1 MILKANVIIAGP
13 KNSKGDDPYTLQ
25 YEGCGKEGRYI
36 HFTPNFLLND
46 KFIKAYGPRGKVFVH
61 EWAHLRWGVFNEYN
75 EYQPFYREGDHY
87 RVTKCPKDLSGKVCL
102 GNDCSK
108 CNLEN
113 ANDPPK
119 EGCVFLPEKYQE
131 TSSSI
136 MYTPVVK
143 SVNQFCNKSNHNQD
157 APNDQNRFCKL
168 KSAWEVI
175 LESEDFRNANE
186 ATDLSSLEPQ
196 FTVMQESQTI
206 LCLVLDISGSM
217 RESQRLERLQQA
229 STLFIE
235 IAKEG
240 SFIGIVTFN
249 NIAYVKKGLTYISG
263 DDVRKTLVNTLP
275 TRAEG
280 GTNICSGLR
289 DAFEVLSE
297 DDGSTAGDE
306 ILLLTDGE
314 DSGISSCFEAV
325 KTSGTIVH
333 TIALGPSAAK
343 ELEMLS
349 EMTNGKKNYASDNF
363 NSNGLL
369 EAFMEL
375 SEEQIKLES
384 TGGTQE
390 PGDSLF
396 GETYIDSEVGF
407 NTTFLVTWQTDVKPD
422 IFISDPDGKEYSIKD
437 FKLGDK
443 TTVGTL
449 IIPGKAKTGKWLYN
463 IQNTAN
469 QAQPMTISITSQPS
483 GAKSEPVIVK
493 TNLQQ
498 SSEPP
503 YTVVIYA
510 EVFKNFMPVHN
521 ANVTAI
527 IETAST
533 NIITVTLQD
542 NGAGADLVKNDGIYS
557 SFMTDYDGTGRYNF
571 KVQVSKFQNETK
583 AAAGHTSGAMYV
595 QGYLE
600 NGTVHLNP
608 PKPVVADE
616 DFPVENFVRTKSG
629 GTFMV
634 KVVPPANKDVF
645 PPCQIT
651 DLSAELLNNTV
662 ILAWTAPGDDMDKG
676 TVAEYEIRTSKQA
689 VDLRDNFHNATKINT
704 SSIIPLTARSREQFS
719 FDLEEEEKVNNS
731 VIFFAVVSHDESLL
745 ASDVSNIAQVIE
757 LVDNGYRNIVIAI
770 HKAVPE
776 NPQLIDNIK
785 ANIIIAGQK
794 ITKGDEPYTLQYE
807 GCGKE
812 GLYIHFTPNF
822 LLNDTFMKT
831 YGPRGKVFVH
841 EWAHLRW
848 GVFDEYNEYQP
859 FYREGEH
866 YRVTIGRLER
876 LQQASTLFIEKIA
889 KEESF
894 IGIVTFNNA
903 AYVMKG
909 LTYVSGDD
917 VRKTLVN
924 ALPTR
929 ADGGTNICSG
939 LREALQVLRNDDGSA
954 EGDEIV
960 LLTDG
965 EDSGI
970 SSCFEV
976 VKTSGTKVHT
986 IALGPSAAKEL
997 EMLSEMTD
1005 GKKYYASDN
1014 FNSNGLLEAFM
1025 ELSEEQIQLE
1035 STGGTQEPGDSLV
1048 GDTYIDIGVG
1058 FNTNFLVTWQTDVK
1072 PDISISDPDGIK
1084 YSTKDFKLEEKAT
1097 VGTLIIPGKAKTGK
1111 WSYRIEN
1118 TARQPQ
1124 SMTISITSQPSGAQS
1139 EPVIVKTNLQ
1149 QTNESSYTA
1158 AIYVEVFKNL
1168 MPVRHAN
1175 VTAIIEPASTKIIPV
1190 ILKDNGAGADLVAGD
1205 GIYSSYM
1212 TDYDGIGRDNFKVQ
1226 VSKLQNEIKAAA
1238 GHTSGAMYV
1247 QGYLENGTVH
1257 LNPPKPVVV
1266 DDEDF
1271 PIEDFVR
1278 TKSGGTFMVKVVPP
1292 ANQDVFPPCQIT
1304 DLSAELINNTVNLA
1318 WTAPGDDMD
1327 KGTVAEYEIRKSKQ
1341 AVHLRDNFHNA
1352 TQVNTSSIIPL
1363 IAGSREQLSFD
1374 LEEEEKVNNS
1384 VIFFAVVSRDESLL
1398 ASDVSNIAQVVI
1410 YHPSPKSRDPDTS
1423 NQNRKLTVG
1432 LAVSL
1437 VTIILC
1443 SVLGLIALII
1453 NKRNSGMMVLD
1464 EEHVRKKLNIVAEA

>member
-1 MILKANVIIAGP
+1 MGTNNYLVVFSLFLLLPHLTSSKIELVDKGYRNLVIAIHKAVPENPQLIEKIKEMLKEASNYLYVATKFRVFFKDVKILLPDTWTTKPDLYRKATTETYSRANVIIAGQ
-13 KNSKGDDPYTLQ
+13 KNSKGDEPYTLQ

-46 KFIKAYGPRGKVFVH
+46 KFIQAYGPRGKVFVH

-87 RVTKCPKDLSGKVCL
+87 RVTKCPKDLSGKVCF

-157 APNDQNRFCKL
+157 APNDQNKFCKL
-168 KSAWEVI
+168 KSAWEII

-186 ATDLSSLEPQ
+186 ATDSGSVEPQ

-206 LCLVLDISGSM
+206 LCLVLDVSGSM
-217 RESQRLERLQQA
+217 SGSQRLERLQQS

-235 IAKEG
+235 KIAKEE

-249 NIAYVKKGLTYISG
+249 NIAYVKKGLTYVSG
-263 DDVRKTLVNTLP
+263 DDVRKILVNALP
-275 TRAEG
+275 TKAEG
-280 GTNICSGLR
+280 GTNICSGIR

-297 DDGSTAGDE
+297 DDGSTEGDE

-349 EMTNGKKNYASDNF
+349 EMTNGKKYYASDNF

-375 SEEQIKLES
+375 SEEQIQLES

-390 PGDSLF
+390 PGDSLL
-396 GETYIDSEVGF
+396 GDTYIDSEVGF

-422 IFISDPDGKEYSIKD
+422 IIISDPDGKEYLTKD
-437 FKLGDK
+437 FKLEDK
-443 TTVGTL
+443 ATVGTL
-449 IIPGKAKTGKWLYN
+449 IIPGKAKTGKWSYSV
-463 IQNTAN
+463 QNTAN

-483 GAKSEPVIVK
+483 GSKSEPVIVK
-493 TNLQQ
+493 THLQQ
-498 SSEPP
+498 PSEPP
-503 YTVVIYA
+503 YTIAIYA
-510 EVFKNFMPVHN
+510 EVFKNFMPVRN

-527 IETAST
+527 VETAST
-533 NIITVTLQD
+533 KIIPVTLQD

-557 SFMTDYDGTGRYNF
+557 SYMTDYDGTGRYNF
-571 KVQVSKFQNETK
+571 KVQVSKLQNETK

-608 PKPVVADE
+608 PKPVAADE

-634 KVVPPANKDVF
+634 KVVPPANQDVF

-676 TVAEYEIRTSKQA
+676 TVAEYEIR
-689 VDLRDNFHNATKINT
+689 
-704 SSIIPLTARSREQFS
+704 
-719 FDLEEEEKVNNS
+719 
-731 VIFFAVVSHDESLL
+731 
-745 ASDVSNIAQVIE
+745 
-757 LVDNGYRNIVIAI
+757 
-770 HKAVPE
+770 
-776 NPQLIDNIK
+776 
-785 ANIIIAGQK
+785 
-794 ITKGDEPYTLQYE
+794 
-807 GCGKE
+807 
-812 GLYIHFTPNF
+812 
-822 LLNDTFMKT
+822 
-831 YGPRGKVFVH
+831 
-841 EWAHLRW
+841 
-848 GVFDEYNEYQP
+848 
-859 FYREGEH
+859 
-866 YRVTIGRLER
+866 
-876 LQQASTLFIEKIA
+876 
-889 KEESF
+889 
-894 IGIVTFNNA
+894 
-903 AYVMKG
+903 
-909 LTYVSGDD
+909 
-917 VRKTLVN
+917 
-924 ALPTR
+924 
-929 ADGGTNICSG
+929 
-939 LREALQVLRNDDGSA
+939 
-954 EGDEIV
+954 
-960 LLTDG
+960 
-965 EDSGI
+965 
-970 SSCFEV
+970 
-976 VKTSGTKVHT
+976 
-986 IALGPSAAKEL
+986 
-997 EMLSEMTD
+997 
-1005 GKKYYASDN
+1005 
-1014 FNSNGLLEAFM
+1014 
-1025 ELSEEQIQLE
+1025 
-1035 STGGTQEPGDSLV
+1035 
-1048 GDTYIDIGVG
+1048 
-1058 FNTNFLVTWQTDVK
+1058 
-1072 PDISISDPDGIK
+1072 
-1084 YSTKDFKLEEKAT
+1084 
-1097 VGTLIIPGKAKTGK
+1097 
-1111 WSYRIEN
+1111 
-1118 TARQPQ
+1118 
-1124 SMTISITSQPSGAQS
+1124 
-1139 EPVIVKTNLQ
+1139 
-1149 QTNESSYTA
+1149 
-1158 AIYVEVFKNL
+1158 
-1168 MPVRHAN
+1168 
-1175 VTAIIEPASTKIIPV
+1175 
-1190 ILKDNGAGADLVAGD
+1190 
-1205 GIYSSYM
+1205 
-1212 TDYDGIGRDNFKVQ
+1212 
-1226 VSKLQNEIKAAA
+1226 
-1238 GHTSGAMYV
+1238 
-1247 QGYLENGTVH
+1247 
-1257 LNPPKPVVV
+1257 
-1266 DDEDF
+1266 
-1271 PIEDFVR
+1271 
-1278 TKSGGTFMVKVVPP
+1278 
-1292 ANQDVFPPCQIT
+1292 
-1304 DLSAELINNTVNLA
+1304 
-1318 WTAPGDDMD
+1318 
-1327 KGTVAEYEIRKSKQ
+1327 KSKQ

-1352 TQVNTSSIIPL
+1352 TQINTSSIIPL
-1363 IAGSREQLSFD
+1363 AAGSREQLLFD

-1398 ASDVSNIAQVVI
+1398 SSDVSNIAQVVI

>member
-1 MILKANVIIAGP
+1 MGTNNYLVVFSLFLLLPHLTSSKIELVDKGYRNLVIAIHKAVPENPQLIEKIKEMLKEASNYLYVATKFRVFFKDVKILLPDTWTTKPDLYRKATTETYSRANVIIAGQ
-13 KNSKGDDPYTLQ
+13 KNSKGDEPYTLQ

-46 KFIKAYGPRGKVFVH
+46 KFIQAYGPRGKVFVH

-87 RVTKCPKDLSGKVCL
+87 RVTKCPKDLSGKVCF

-157 APNDQNRFCKL
+157 APNDQNKFCKL
-168 KSAWEVI
+168 KSAWEII

-186 ATDLSSLEPQ
+186 ATDSGSVEPQ

-206 LCLVLDISGSM
+206 LCLVLDVSGSM
-217 RESQRLERLQQA
+217 SGSQRLERLQQS

-235 IAKEG
+235 KIAKEE

-249 NIAYVKKGLTYISG
+249 NIAYVKKGLTYVSG
-263 DDVRKTLVNTLP
+263 DDVRKILVNALP
-275 TRAEG
+275 TKAEG
-280 GTNICSGLR
+280 GTNICSGIR

-297 DDGSTAGDE
+297 DDGSTEGDE

-349 EMTNGKKNYASDNF
+349 EMTNGKKYYASDNF

-375 SEEQIKLES
+375 SEEQIQLES

-390 PGDSLF
+390 PGDSLL
-396 GETYIDSEVGF
+396 GDTYIDSEVGF

-422 IFISDPDGKEYSIKD
+422 IIISDPDGKEYLTKD
-437 FKLGDK
+437 FKLEDK
-443 TTVGTL
+443 ATVGTL
-449 IIPGKAKTGKWLYN
+449 IIPGKAKTGKWSYSV
-463 IQNTAN
+463 QNTAN

-483 GAKSEPVIVK
+483 GSKSEPVIVK
-493 TNLQQ
+493 THLQQ
-498 SSEPP
+498 PSEPP
-503 YTVVIYA
+503 YTIAIYA
-510 EVFKNFMPVHN
+510 EVFKNFMPVRN

-527 IETAST
+527 VETAST
-533 NIITVTLQD
+533 KIIPVTLQD

-557 SFMTDYDGTGRYNF
+557 SYMTDYDGTGRYNF
-571 KVQVSKFQNETK
+571 KVQVSKLQNETK

-608 PKPVVADE
+608 PKPVVVDDE
-616 DFPVENFVRTKSG
+616 DFPVEDFVRTKSG

-634 KVVPPANKDVF
+634 KVVPPANQDVF

-676 TVAEYEIRTSKQA
+676 TVAEYEIR
-689 VDLRDNFHNATKINT
+689 
-704 SSIIPLTARSREQFS
+704 
-719 FDLEEEEKVNNS
+719 
-731 VIFFAVVSHDESLL
+731 
-745 ASDVSNIAQVIE
+745 
-757 LVDNGYRNIVIAI
+757 
-770 HKAVPE
+770 
-776 NPQLIDNIK
+776 
-785 ANIIIAGQK
+785 
-794 ITKGDEPYTLQYE
+794 
-807 GCGKE
+807 
-812 GLYIHFTPNF
+812 
-822 LLNDTFMKT
+822 
-831 YGPRGKVFVH
+831 
-841 EWAHLRW
+841 
-848 GVFDEYNEYQP
+848 
-859 FYREGEH
+859 
-866 YRVTIGRLER
+866 
-876 LQQASTLFIEKIA
+876 
-889 KEESF
+889 
-894 IGIVTFNNA
+894 
-903 AYVMKG
+903 
-909 LTYVSGDD
+909 
-917 VRKTLVN
+917 
-924 ALPTR
+924 
-929 ADGGTNICSG
+929 
-939 LREALQVLRNDDGSA
+939 
-954 EGDEIV
+954 
-960 LLTDG
+960 
-965 EDSGI
+965 
-970 SSCFEV
+970 
-976 VKTSGTKVHT
+976 
-986 IALGPSAAKEL
+986 
-997 EMLSEMTD
+997 
-1005 GKKYYASDN
+1005 
-1014 FNSNGLLEAFM
+1014 
-1025 ELSEEQIQLE
+1025 
-1035 STGGTQEPGDSLV
+1035 
-1048 GDTYIDIGVG
+1048 
-1058 FNTNFLVTWQTDVK
+1058 
-1072 PDISISDPDGIK
+1072 
-1084 YSTKDFKLEEKAT
+1084 
-1097 VGTLIIPGKAKTGK
+1097 
-1111 WSYRIEN
+1111 
-1118 TARQPQ
+1118 
-1124 SMTISITSQPSGAQS
+1124 
-1139 EPVIVKTNLQ
+1139 
-1149 QTNESSYTA
+1149 
-1158 AIYVEVFKNL
+1158 
-1168 MPVRHAN
+1168 
-1175 VTAIIEPASTKIIPV
+1175 
-1190 ILKDNGAGADLVAGD
+1190 
-1205 GIYSSYM
+1205 
-1212 TDYDGIGRDNFKVQ
+1212 
-1226 VSKLQNEIKAAA
+1226 
-1238 GHTSGAMYV
+1238 
-1247 QGYLENGTVH
+1247 
-1257 LNPPKPVVV
+1257 
-1266 DDEDF
+1266 
-1271 PIEDFVR
+1271 
-1278 TKSGGTFMVKVVPP
+1278 
-1292 ANQDVFPPCQIT
+1292 
-1304 DLSAELINNTVNLA
+1304 
-1318 WTAPGDDMD
+1318 
-1327 KGTVAEYEIRKSKQ
+1327 KSKQ

-1352 TQVNTSSIIPL
+1352 TQINTSSIIPL
-1363 IAGSREQLSFD
+1363 AAGSREQLLFD

-1398 ASDVSNIAQVVI
+1398 SSDVSNIAQVVI

>member
-1 MILKANVIIAGP
+1 MGTNNYLVVFSLFLLLPHLTSSKIELVDKGYRNLVIAIHKAVPENPQLIEKIKEMLKEASNYLYVATKFRVFFKDVKILLPDTWTTKPDLYRKATTETYSRANVIIAGQ
-13 KNSKGDDPYTLQ
+13 KNSKGDEPYTLQ

-46 KFIKAYGPRGKVFVH
+46 KFIQAYGPRGKVFVH

-87 RVTKCPKDLSGKVCL
+87 RVTKCPKDLSGKVCF

-157 APNDQNRFCKL
+157 APNDQNKFCKL
-168 KSAWEVI
+168 KSAWEII

-186 ATDLSSLEPQ
+186 ATDSGSVEPQ

-206 LCLVLDISGSM
+206 LCLVLDVSGSM
-217 RESQRLERLQQA
+217 SGSQRLERLQQS

-235 IAKEG
+235 KIAKEE

-249 NIAYVKKGLTYISG
+249 NIAYVKKGLTYVSG
-263 DDVRKTLVNTLP
+263 DDVRKILVNALP
-275 TRAEG
+275 TKAEG
-280 GTNICSGLR
+280 GTNICSGIR

-297 DDGSTAGDE
+297 DDGSTEGDE

-349 EMTNGKKNYASDNF
+349 EMTNGKKYYASDNF

-375 SEEQIKLES
+375 SEEQIQLES

-390 PGDSLF
+390 PGDSLL
-396 GETYIDSEVGF
+396 GDTYIDSEVGF

-422 IFISDPDGKEYSIKD
+422 IIISDPDGKEYLTKD
-437 FKLGDK
+437 FKLEDK
-443 TTVGTL
+443 ATVGTL
-449 IIPGKAKTGKWLYN
+449 IIPGKAKTGKWSYR
-463 IQNTAN
+463 IENTAH
-469 QAQPMTISITSQPS
+469 QPQSMTISITSQPS
-483 GAKSEPVIVK
+483 GAQSEPVIVK

-498 SSEPP
+498 TNEPP
-503 YTVVIYA
+503 YTVVIYV
-510 EVFKNFMPVHN
+510 EVFKNFMPVRH

-527 IETAST
+527 IETANT
-533 NIITVTLQD
+533 KIIPVILKD
-542 NGAGADLVKNDGIYS
+542 NGAAADLVKDDGIYS

-571 KVQVSKFQNETK
+571 KVQVSKLHTETK

-608 PKPVVADE
+608 PKPVVVDDE
-616 DFPVENFVRTKSG
+616 DFPVEDFVRTKSG

-634 KVVPPANKDVF
+634 KVVPPANQDVF

-676 TVAEYEIRTSKQA
+676 TVAEYEIR
-689 VDLRDNFHNATKINT
+689 
-704 SSIIPLTARSREQFS
+704 
-719 FDLEEEEKVNNS
+719 
-731 VIFFAVVSHDESLL
+731 
-745 ASDVSNIAQVIE
+745 
-757 LVDNGYRNIVIAI
+757 
-770 HKAVPE
+770 
-776 NPQLIDNIK
+776 
-785 ANIIIAGQK
+785 
-794 ITKGDEPYTLQYE
+794 
-807 GCGKE
+807 
-812 GLYIHFTPNF
+812 
-822 LLNDTFMKT
+822 
-831 YGPRGKVFVH
+831 
-841 EWAHLRW
+841 
-848 GVFDEYNEYQP
+848 
-859 FYREGEH
+859 
-866 YRVTIGRLER
+866 
-876 LQQASTLFIEKIA
+876 
-889 KEESF
+889 
-894 IGIVTFNNA
+894 
-903 AYVMKG
+903 
-909 LTYVSGDD
+909 
-917 VRKTLVN
+917 
-924 ALPTR
+924 
-929 ADGGTNICSG
+929 
-939 LREALQVLRNDDGSA
+939 
-954 EGDEIV
+954 
-960 LLTDG
+960 
-965 EDSGI
+965 
-970 SSCFEV
+970 
-976 VKTSGTKVHT
+976 
-986 IALGPSAAKEL
+986 
-997 EMLSEMTD
+997 
-1005 GKKYYASDN
+1005 
-1014 FNSNGLLEAFM
+1014 
-1025 ELSEEQIQLE
+1025 
-1035 STGGTQEPGDSLV
+1035 
-1048 GDTYIDIGVG
+1048 
-1058 FNTNFLVTWQTDVK
+1058 
-1072 PDISISDPDGIK
+1072 
-1084 YSTKDFKLEEKAT
+1084 
-1097 VGTLIIPGKAKTGK
+1097 
-1111 WSYRIEN
+1111 
-1118 TARQPQ
+1118 
-1124 SMTISITSQPSGAQS
+1124 
-1139 EPVIVKTNLQ
+1139 
-1149 QTNESSYTA
+1149 
-1158 AIYVEVFKNL
+1158 
-1168 MPVRHAN
+1168 
-1175 VTAIIEPASTKIIPV
+1175 
-1190 ILKDNGAGADLVAGD
+1190 
-1205 GIYSSYM
+1205 
-1212 TDYDGIGRDNFKVQ
+1212 
-1226 VSKLQNEIKAAA
+1226 
-1238 GHTSGAMYV
+1238 
-1247 QGYLENGTVH
+1247 
-1257 LNPPKPVVV
+1257 
-1266 DDEDF
+1266 
-1271 PIEDFVR
+1271 
-1278 TKSGGTFMVKVVPP
+1278 
-1292 ANQDVFPPCQIT
+1292 
-1304 DLSAELINNTVNLA
+1304 
-1318 WTAPGDDMD
+1318 
-1327 KGTVAEYEIRKSKQ
+1327 KSKQ

-1352 TQVNTSSIIPL
+1352 TQINTSSIIPL
-1363 IAGSREQLSFD
+1363 AAGSREQLLFD

-1398 ASDVSNIAQVVI
+1398 SSDVSNIAQVVI